1 MMRTKPCVLFIA
13 SLPPPIHGSAIVSQQ
28 IKNSSFIQQSFDCDF
43 INLSTSR
50 RMDEIGK
57 LTVFKLFRIT
67 EAFFHLFW
75 NLLTKHYDLCY
86 VSLTCHGRGFL
97 KDAPFA
103 LLCKTFKRPLIIH
116 QHNKG
121 MSKDVDRWPYRW
133 LIPMVY
139 KNARVILLSWRLY
152 QDIEKIVPKENVL
165 ICPNGINVSHV
176 LNDRTAS
183 NDVVRLLF
191 LGNLMES
198 KGVLVL
204 LDALKIL
211 ADKGVHF
218 QCFFVGSETQEIDS
232 LRFKNEVT
240 MRNLDRVVSYLGEK
254 YGDEKEEIMAQSDIF
269 VFPSCD
275 DCFPLVLLE
284 AMSFCL
290 PIVTTDEGG
299 IPDMVIDGE
308 NGFIC
313 RKNDI
318 ESLAK
323 AILELIL
330 SPELRQSMGLNG
342 QERCVSHYTQTCFEK
357 VFVDCL
363 KQSIE

>member
-1 MMRTKPCVLFIA
+1 MMRKKPCVLFIA

-57 LTVFKLFRIT
+57 LTVFKLYRIT
-67 EAFFHLFW
+67 GAFFHLFW

-139 KNARVILLSWRLY
+139 KNAKVILLSWRLY

-165 ICPNGINVSHV
+165 ICPNGINVNHDS
-176 LNDRTAS
+176 NDRTAS

-211 ADKGVHF
+211 AGKGVHF

-254 YGDEKEEIMAQSDIF
+254 YGDEKDEIMAQSDIF

-313 RKNDI
+313 RKNDT